1 MTFEEEFIF
10 RRSLISK
17 PPSGYNWAAWNDP
30 SSLPLGLAA
39 FTTFLIGWAGAILCM
54 SQVYFIGPIAKMI
67 PGDIGLPVAAAWT
80 AICYP
85 GLRVSSSGVVA
96 ISRSNM
102 NEFSSILS

>member
-10 RRSLISK
+10 RRSSLFNL
-17 PPSGYNWAAWNDP
+17 PSRYNWAAWNDP
-30 SSLPLGLAA
+30 PSLPLGLAA
-39 FTTFLIGWAGAILCM
+39 FTTFLIGWTGAILGM

-85 GLRVSSSGVVA
+85 GLRVSPSDAVA
-96 ISRSNM
+96 IAGVNM
-102 NEFSSILS
+102 NMLGSILS